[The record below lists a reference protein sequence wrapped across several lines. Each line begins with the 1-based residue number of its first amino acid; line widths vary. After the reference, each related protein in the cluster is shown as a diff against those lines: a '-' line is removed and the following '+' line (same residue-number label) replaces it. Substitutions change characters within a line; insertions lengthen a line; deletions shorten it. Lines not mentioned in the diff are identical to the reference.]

1 MHVTK
6 TSSTSWAY
14 APCLLASSRVS
25 MHEGIGDWCCF
36 LTNDQCGFG
45 CGCAEYCGRGSVYD
59 ILRRARNDSSMASQ
73 LTWQRRVG
81 MVLDAAKGMLY
92 LHGRGII
99 HRDLKSP
106 NLLVDD
112 NWRVKVSDFNL
123 SKVVQPMQS
132 AASTTAGGGANN
144 PIWLVSFWMCPL
156 WSAVLYYAVSE

>member
-1 MHVTK
+1 
-6 TSSTSWAY
+6 
-14 APCLLASSRVS
+14 
-25 MHEGIGDWCCF
+25 
-36 LTNDQCGFG
+36 
-45 CGCAEYCGRGSVYD
+45 
-59 ILRRARNDSSMASQ
+59 
-73 LTWQRRVG
+73 

>member
-1 MHVTK
+1 MAHARHENVVNFMGICTLP
-6 TSSTSWAY
+6 
-14 APCLLASSRVS
+14 PCIITGEHARIALVISVASSYD
-25 MHEGIGDWCCF
+25 H
-36 LTNDQCGFG
+36 

-81 MVLDAAKGMLY
+81 MVLDAAKAMLY

-99 HRDLKSP
+99 HRDIKSP

-144 PIWLVSFWMCPL
+144 PTWLVS
-156 WSAVLYYAVSE
+156 LYARDQSKAN